1 MRRHTTHETTH
12 SHSTSPVTRP
22 RHRVHPVGARWS
34 LATGGIVSS
43 AAADDDDAG
52 GRPGDRLQYRRL
64 LGARVV
70 TIYTFLRSARR
81 MRVGEAAITWTRAVI
96 SSRVN

>member
-1 MRRHTTHETTH
+1 
-12 SHSTSPVTRP
+12 V
-22 RHRVHPVGARWS
+22 
-34 LATGGIVSS
+34 
-43 AAADDDDAG
+43 
-52 GRPGDRLQYRRL
+52 LQYRRL

-96 SSRVN
+96 SSPVN